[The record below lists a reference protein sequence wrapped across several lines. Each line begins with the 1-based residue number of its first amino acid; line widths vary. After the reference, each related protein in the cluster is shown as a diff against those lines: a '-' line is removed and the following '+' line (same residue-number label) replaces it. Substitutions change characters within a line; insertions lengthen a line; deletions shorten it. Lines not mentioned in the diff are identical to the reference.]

1 MRNAILVTA
10 AVATL
15 TCPQK
20 AWSQVS
26 TTPTPLDKPFS
37 IDRAYNDLQTLTRL
51 YNAGEWARL
60 EDATKDLLDAAKDA
74 RPPKDKIRDALD
86 AAKHY
91 IIVTWI
97 GTDAFDKPM
106 LVRVVVHGPRTMGA
120 AGATDNAGVRG
131 TPMVVDLPGVG
142 AGNDP
147 VYEVFFSRGTR
158 GKIADVYVS
167 SRDKNPISEELPAFV
182 QAIAS
187 PLFETVGI
195 FAGAVTRTENKAA
208 NGSIAATVS
217 QVALPFERATIQ
229 WKAAAREP
237 VTQADFESG
246 LNDLAADLKF
256 TEVPHSTCAQDFVD
270 KIVENLTST
279 VTESACAADTSS
291 ATACRASIGTAL
303 AQTYVAQKCGSASS
317 LRAPNDAEKTDLLSI
332 DKKVR
337 GFVSDNLTMSVDADL
352 TFKNRPPTHWTFGL
366 GSGVVAHAS
375 LTKPRVKLN
384 DDTIIA
390 DPMPRV
396 MTLAFV
402 NWSPAGYDPEADRLS
417 LAERVR
423 PFFGATLTPDFG
435 IAGGANVLLA
445 RGIGIVGGVTVM
457 FAKGATVEE
466 INQLPANPDQPFSIS
481 FARAVFVGISY
492 NFK

>member
-1 MRNAILVTA
+1 MVFPKYLLARLAACRAPWSVAQAGFSPDLIRCQAVNRERTHEHIHDSLPDTGYRHRVEAGLGGCGRWRRCRDMRNAILVTA

-217 QVALPFERATIQ
+217 QVALPFERARFRNTHELVAEHATEAHVAFNQ
-229 WKAAAREP
+229 LQ
-237 VTQADFESG
+237 VGFADAG
-246 LNDLAADLKF
+246 LEHPHDDLARLGRRVWPRILIEGLILENDRAHQG
-256 TEVPHSTCAQDFVD
+256 EGSTRGR
-270 KIVENLTST
+270 
-279 VTESACAADTSS
+279 AA
-291 ATACRASIGTAL
+291 
-303 AQTYVAQKCGSASS
+303 
-317 LRAPNDAEKTDLLSI
+317 
-332 DKKVR
+332 
-337 GFVSDNLTMSVDADL
+337 
-352 TFKNRPPTHWTFGL
+352 
-366 GSGVVAHAS
+366 
-375 LTKPRVKLN
+375 
-384 DDTIIA
+384 
-390 DPMPRV
+390 
-396 MTLAFV
+396 
-402 NWSPAGYDPEADRLS
+402 
-417 LAERVR
+417 
-423 PFFGATLTPDFG
+423 
-435 IAGGANVLLA
+435 
-445 RGIGIVGGVTVM
+445 
-457 FAKGATVEE
+457 
-466 INQLPANPDQPFSIS
+466 
-481 FARAVFVGISY
+481 
-492 NFK
+492 

>member
-1 MRNAILVTA
+1 MRNAILII
-10 AVATL
+10 VATL
-15 TCPQK
+15 TCPEA

-26 TTPTPLDKPFS
+26 TSPTRLEKPFP
-37 IDRAYNDLQTLTRL
+37 IDRAYNDLQTLTQL
-51 YNAGEWARL
+51 YNAGKWAQL
-60 EDATKDLLDAAKDA
+60 EDAAKELLEAAKTKHSSNA
-74 RPPKDKIRDALD
+74 IRDALD
-86 AAKHY
+86 ATKHY

-106 LVRVVVHGPRTMGA
+106 LPRIVVHGPGTKRAART
-120 AGATDNAGVRG
+120 TNNANVGG

-167 SRDKNPISEELPAFV
+167 TRDKNPTSEELPAFV

-187 PLFETVGI
+187 PLFETVGV
-195 FAGAVTRTENKAA
+195 FAGAVTRTEDETA
-208 NGSIAATVS
+208 NGSIAATVF
-217 QVALPFERATIQ
+217 QVSLPFERATIK
-229 WKAAAREP
+229 WKAVAREP
-237 VTQADFESG
+237 VTQQDFESALG
-246 LNDLAADLKF
+246 TFAARLKF
-256 TEVPHSTCAQDFVD
+256 TEVPHSLCAQNFIDQ
-270 KIVENLTST
+270 IVETLKTT
-279 VTESACAADTSS
+279 VAGRACSADDPAAASS
-291 ATACRASIGTAL
+291 CRASVGTAL
-303 AQTYVAQKCGSASS
+303 AATYAAQKCGSPPSQ
-317 LRAPNDAEKTDLLSI
+317 RAPSDAEKTDFLSI
-332 DKKVR
+332 DKKAR
-337 GFVSDNLTMSVDADL
+337 AFVDENLTLSVDTEM
-352 TFKNRPPTHWTFGL
+352 TFKNRPPTHWTFGF
-366 GSGVVAHAS
+366 GSGVIGSAS
-375 LTKPRVKLN
+375 LTKPRVKLD
-384 DDTIIA
+384 DDTIAA

-402 NWSPAGYDPEADRLS
+402 NWSPAGYDAERDDLS

-457 FAKGATVEE
+457 FAKGASPEE
-466 INQLPANPDQPFSIS
+466 IGKVPANPDQPFAIS
-481 FARAVFVGISY
+481 YAKAVFAGISY